1 MKNIFIMLIVLIL
14 SSYSCSFIDPVT
26 KAQNLATKGQFEGA
40 IKILEKEYKKNHNS
54 VSVKSLL
61 SQIYSDYGLALCQD
75 VNKSPKVK
83 YTKAKEQ
90 FAMALTLNPYNQ
102 DAKEMYQTIEKI
114 QTSFETNKVE

>member
-1 MKNIFIMLIVLIL
+1 MLIVLIL